1 MKTLKMRF
9 IGDNSWVKLELDE
22 PQYNCFIEEYVKAR
36 DMKSFMVFSPRN
48 YSGPVMVNMG
58 NVSMVVFDPETRK
71 E

>member
-22 PQYNCFIEEYVKAR
+22 PQYSWFIEEYVKAR
-36 DMKSFMVFSPRN
+36 NMKSFMVFSPRN
-48 YSGPVMVNMG
+48 YSGPVMVTMG
-58 NVSMVVFDPETRK
+58 NVSMVVFDPETRM